1 MDDLLSEKEQL
12 ERIRSWW
19 SDYGNYVISGV
30 VAGALILFGINYYQN
45 SKLNT
50 QLEASALFE
59 ELAVHVADGDLENA
73 EAIAAD
79 LAAAYANTT
88 YAAQS
93 KLAMARLYMEKNRDQ
108 DAADVLNE
116 LMVSKGDRYLK
127 DIGRLRLARIYLY
140 QDKAQEVVDLLE
152 GFEDSAFSARYA
164 EVLGDAYAVLGQVA
178 DAEAAYQTA
187 LGDADASQ
195 SIDRALVQWK
205 ILDLPKVEETTA
217 GETEDAGAV
226 VTPQPDDSPADEPA
240 DVGAVVTPQP
250 DDSPADEP
258 ADVGADVSPRSD
270 DEPAADGE

>member
-1 MDDLLSEKEQL
+1 MDDLLSEKEQIDQ
-12 ERIRSWW
+12 IRSWW
-19 SDYGNYVISGV
+19 SDYGNYVIGGV

-45 SKLNT
+45 SKLST

-79 LAAAYANTT
+79 LAGAYANTT

-152 GFEDSAFSARYA
+152 GSENSAFSARYA
-164 EVLGDAYAVLGQVA
+164 EVLGDAYAALGQVA
-178 DAEAAYQTA
+178 DAEAAYQAA

-205 ILDLPKVEETTA
+205 ILDLPKVEETTD
-217 GETEDAGAV
+217 GEAEDAGAV
-226 VTPQPDDSPADEPA
+226 ITPQPEDTTADESGDA
-240 DVGAVVTPQP
+240 GT
-250 DDSPADEP
+250 
-258 ADVGADVSPRSD
+258 DVSPRSD
-270 DEPAADGE
+270 DEPATDGE

>member
-1 MDDLLSEKEQL
+1 MDDLLSEKEQI
-12 ERIRSWW
+12 EQIRSWW
-19 SDYGNYVISGV
+19 SDYGNYVIGGV

-50 QLEASALFE
+50 QLAASALFE
-59 ELAVHVADGDLENA
+59 QLAVHVADGELEDA

-79 LAAAYANTT
+79 LTVAYANTT

-116 LMVSKGDRYLK
+116 LMVSKGDEYLK

-205 ILDLPKVEETTA
+205 ILDLPKVE
-217 GETEDAGAV
+217 
-226 VTPQPDDSPADEPA
+226 DEPA
-240 DVGAVVTPQP
+240 GTDDVGAEAAPRSDDAPAADSGDVGAVVTPR
-250 DDSPADEP
+250 SEDEP
-258 ADVGADVSPRSD
+258 ATDN
-270 DEPAADGE
+270 E